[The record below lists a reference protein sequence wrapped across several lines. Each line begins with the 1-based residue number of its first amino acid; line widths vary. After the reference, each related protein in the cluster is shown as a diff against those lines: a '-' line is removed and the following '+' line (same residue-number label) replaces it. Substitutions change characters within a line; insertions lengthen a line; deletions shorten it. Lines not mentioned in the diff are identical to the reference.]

1 MATSRR
7 SPSARPAA
15 GAGTARRPGAGR
27 AARPAARA
35 PKGGTTAA
43 ARPRTDSADGPPP
56 PPPPRRPQPK
66 GGRPSVTG
74 RAAVLALVLAVLLV
88 SYAYPLR
95 AWFDQ
100 HRERVELEREQ
111 DELTASVEQ
120 LEQELRL
127 WEDPAYVAAQARERL
142 GFVLPGEQ
150 SYIVLPDPDAPDE
163 TTSGPADG
171 LPPAG
176 EGTWYERL
184 WASVTFA
191 DSPPPD
197 PEAPVDD
204 GDTGE

>member
-1 MATSRR
+1 M
-7 SPSARPAA
+7 
-15 GAGTARRPGAGR
+15 
-27 AARPAARA
+27 
-35 PKGGTTAA
+35 
-43 ARPRTDSADGPPP
+43 
-56 PPPPRRPQPK
+56 
-66 GGRPSVTG
+66 
-74 RAAVLALVLAVLLV
+74 LALVLAVLLV

-111 DELTASVEQ
+111 QELTASVEQ

-150 SYIVLPDPDAPDE
+150 SYIVLPDPETPNE
-163 TTSGPADG
+163 TTAGPADG

-176 EGTWYERL
+176 QGTWYERL

-204 GDTGE
+204 GDSGE

>member
-1 MATSRR
+1 M
-7 SPSARPAA
+7 
-15 GAGTARRPGAGR
+15 
-27 AARPAARA
+27 
-35 PKGGTTAA
+35 
-43 ARPRTDSADGPPP
+43 
-56 PPPPRRPQPK
+56 
-66 GGRPSVTG
+66 
-74 RAAVLALVLAVLLV
+74 LALVLAVLLV

-163 TTSGPADG
+163 TTAGPADG

-176 EGTWYERL
+176 QGAWYERL

-204 GDTGE
+204 GDSGE

>member
-1 MATSRR
+1 TSVE
-7 SPSARPAA
+7 A
-15 GAGTARRPGAGR
+15 G
-27 AARPAARA
+27 
-35 PKGGTTAA
+35 
-43 ARPRTDSADGPPP
+43 DGPPP
-56 PPPPRRPQPK
+56 PPPPRRPQTKP

-100 HRERVELEREQ
+100 HRERVELQREQ

-150 SYIVLPDPDAPDE
+150 SYIVLPDENAADE
-163 TTSGPADG
+163 TSAAEAGG
-171 LPPAG
+171 LPPSG
-176 EGTWYERL
+176 QGTWYERL

-191 DSPPPD
+191 DSPPPEQ
-197 PEAPVDD
+197 PDD
-204 GDTGE
+204 SRDDAAE

>member
-7 SPSARPAA
+7 SPRARPSA
-15 GAGTARRPGAGR
+15 GAGTTRRPGAGR
-27 AARPAARA
+27 SSRPAPRAARGSGAGRSRTSVDPATPAGA
-35 PKGGTTAA
+35 PPG
-43 ARPRTDSADGPPP
+43 PP
-56 PPPPRRPQPK
+56 PPPPRRPQAR

-100 HRERVELEREQ
+100 HRERSELQSEAAELE
-111 DELTASVEQ
+111 ASVER

-127 WEDPAYVAAQARERL
+127 WEDPAYVAAAARERL
-142 GFVLPGEQ
+142 NFVLPGEQ
-150 SYIVLPDPDAPDE
+150 SYIVVSDDTVDDDAV
-163 TTSGPADG
+163 GADG

-176 EGTWYERL
+176 NGTWYERL

-191 DSPPPD
+191 DAAPPD
-197 PEAPVDD
+197 GSED
-204 GDTGE
+204 GE

>member
-1 MATSRR
+1 MPTSRR

-15 GAGTARRPGAGR
+15 GAGTARRPSAGR
-27 AARPAARA
+27 AGRPSARA
-35 PKGGTTAA
+35 PNGGAAA
-43 ARPRTDSADGPPP
+43 ARPRTGADAGDGPPP

-100 HRERVELEREQ
+100 HRERVELQREQ
-111 DELTASVEQ
+111 DELTASLDD

-150 SYIVLPDPDAPDE
+150 SYIVLPDPDAPDDNAAE
-163 TTSGPADG
+163 AGG
-171 LPPAG
+171 LPPSG
-176 EGTWYERL
+176 QGTWYERL

-191 DSPPPD
+191 DSPPRD
-197 PEAPVDD
+197 PEAPVD
-204 GDTGE
+204 E

>member
-1 MATSRR
+1 MPTSRR

-15 GAGTARRPGAGR
+15 GAGTARRPSAGR
-27 AARPAARA
+27 AGRPSARA
-35 PKGGTTAA
+35 PKGGAA
-43 ARPRTDSADGPPP
+43 AGRPRTAVDAGDGPPP
-56 PPPPRRPQPK
+56 PAPRRPQTKP

-100 HRERVELEREQ
+100 HRERVELQREQ
-111 DELTASVEQ
+111 DELSASVDQ

-150 SYIVLPDPDAPDE
+150 SYIVLP
-163 TTSGPADG
+163 GPEAQDDGAAAQADG

-191 DSPPPD
+191 DSPPPEQPAD
-197 PEAPVDD
+197 TEDD
-204 GDTGE
+204 AAE

>member
-1 MATSRR
+1 MPTSRR

-15 GAGTARRPGAGR
+15 GAGTARRPSAGR
-27 AARPAARA
+27 AGRPSARA
-35 PKGGTTAA
+35 PKGGTAA
-43 ARPRTDSADGPPP
+43 ARPRTGADAGDGPPP

-95 AWFDQ
+95 TWFDQ
-100 HRERVELEREQ
+100 HRERVELQREQ
-111 DELTASVEQ
+111 DELTASVDD

-150 SYIVLPDPDAPDE
+150 SYIVLPDPDAPDDTAAE
-163 TTSGPADG
+163 AGG
-171 LPPAG
+171 LPPSG
-176 EGTWYERL
+176 QGTWYERL

-197 PEAPVDD
+197 PEAPVD
-204 GDTGE
+204 E